1 MSAGVDQGGGEV
13 TEPGNESFR
22 RFVVEHRRSLLRSA
36 YLLTGDRG
44 HAEDLVQT
52 ALLKTYRHW
61 ERVVDHGEPAAY
73 VHRVL
78 VTTSISWWR
87 RLSSTEQVINSM
99 PDRAVDPEWERD
111 DELLRALKDLPP
123 RMRAVVVLR
132 LYEDLSEAR
141 TAELLGCSV
150 GTVKTQTSRATAR
163 LRELLSPA
171 PLQREAGR

>member
-1 MSAGVDQGGGEV
+1 MTQDGD
-13 TEPGNESFR
+13 ESFR
-22 RFVVEHRRSLLRSA
+22 RFVVEQRRSLLRSA

-61 ERVVDHGEPAAY
+61 ERVTGHGDPTAY

-78 VTTSISWWR
+78 VTTSVSWWR
-87 RLSSTEQVINSM
+87 RLASSEQVIESV
-99 PDRAVDPEWERD
+99 PDRAADPQWQRD
-111 DELLRALKDLPP
+111 EELVRALRGLPP

-132 LYEDLSEAR
+132 FYQDLSETK

-150 GTVKTQTSRATAR
+150 GTVKTQTSRAMTR
-163 LRELLSPA
+163 LRELLSPV
-171 PLQREAGR
+171 PLEREAGR